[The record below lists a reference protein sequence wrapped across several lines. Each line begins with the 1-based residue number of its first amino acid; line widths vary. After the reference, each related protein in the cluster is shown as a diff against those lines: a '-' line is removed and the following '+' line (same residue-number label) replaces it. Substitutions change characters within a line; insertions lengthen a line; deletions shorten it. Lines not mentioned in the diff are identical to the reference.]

1 MYLMMVDSAGI
12 VYKFVGK
19 HNYKS
24 NKYYEHDC
32 GHVKP
37 IITHYFLYCPI
48 LFCAILNILFK
59 MFSKVQKVE

>member
-1 MYLMMVDSAGI
+1 MMVDSAGI

-19 HNYKS
+19 YNYKS

-37 IITHYFLYCPI
+37 MMLLSYRTGNVVVPTPTP
-48 LFCAILNILFK
+48 K
-59 MFSKVQKVE
+59 